1 MALFQLI
8 SSLTPANIAVLKTD
22 ISTKLNTV
30 LANGKTLNQN
40 LQESNFQEVAD
51 YYNTAASPQLDLWRP
66 DLNPRDLN
74 KFLVMTEF
82 QALTL
87 QKQNGWFAMI
97 GGDEVDATSAL
108 VRTNFA
114 TIFGAGSATAINLT
128 ATAKKAATVFEKL
141 FTTSNVSTMYKY
153 VVSANDIESA
163 SR

>member
-22 ISTKLNTV
+22 IDSKLNTV
-30 LANGKTLNQN
+30 LANGKTLNMN
-40 LQESNFQEVAD
+40 LQESNFQAVAD

-108 VRTNFA
+108 VRANFA
-114 TIFGAGSATAINLT
+114 TIFGAASATAVNLT
-128 ATAKKAATVFEKL
+128 AAAKKAATVFEKL